1 MFARVTPILDC
12 NRKRAACSSLMLVA
26 ASGGPAGAAFDAVV
40 SSKLVL
46 SPQALKEAARVVIN
60 ADEVSDF
67 VVRVSSVCALGM
79 WVRMSPP

>member
-1 MFARVTPILDC
+1 
-12 NRKRAACSSLMLVA
+12 MLVA

-40 SSKLVL
+40 SSKLGYRRRR
-46 SPQALKEAARVVIN
+46 SKEAARVVIN